1 MKLLFLTSNFDYG
14 PGITQV
20 LSTGTDQTMPFL
32 LWKNIINEQNIRTD
46 LNTKTSVICGINST
60 PYMMHYHS
68 GQDGAHCLP
77 RSVHCDFHHV
87 AIILHHKKDIFYNL
101 TFQHCFAV
109 FEFMGQSLYKKLNCL
124 NYKYKHLNNLE
135 TLVFIAGCVTSINM
149 TQTTDNVYHTQ
160 VKTKTQQL
168 HALSNLVSTLR
179 TNALNKVCI
188 LHRSPSN
195 LQHTIA

>member
-1 MKLLFLTSNFDYG
+1 MYMKLLFLTSNFDYG

-46 LNTKTSVICGINST
+46 LNNKTSMICGINST

-87 AIILHHKKDIFYNL
+87 AIILHHKKDIFLNL

-109 FEFMGQSLYKKLNCL
+109 FEFMGQSLYKKLVL
-124 NYKYKHLNNLE
+124 
-135 TLVFIAGCVTSINM
+135 ITSI
-149 TQTTDNVYHTQ
+149 
-160 VKTKTQQL
+160 
-168 HALSNLVSTLR
+168 S
-179 TNALNKVCI
+179 I
-188 LHRSPSN
+188 
-195 LQHTIA
+195 